1 MARISRQIAI
11 GKVKVG
17 GGAPITVQSMTKTDT
32 RDIPATVAEIKRLE
46 AAGCDIVRL
55 AVPDMEA
62 AKSLGEIK
70 KQVNIPIVSDI
81 HFDYRLALEAIRQ
94 GVDGMRIN
102 PGNIGSKARIKAVV
116 DAVKERG
123 IPIRIG
129 VNSGSLEK
137 DILRKHGN
145 PTAEALAESAFR
157 HVEILEGL
165 DFRDIKI
172 SVKLTDVMKM
182 IRAYRIIAERT
193 DYPLHLGVTEAGT
206 IKMGTIKSS
215 VGIGTLLAE
224 GIGDTIRVSLTGD
237 PVEEVYVGI
246 DILRS
251 LGLRKNGIELISC
264 PGCGRLEIDL
274 MKLVKDV
281 EDKISEIELPRPI
294 KVAILGCVVNGPGEA
309 SEADIGIA
317 ALYAN
322 LVPDRVLA
330 ERIFSKVKTEY
341 ELTRVKILEV
351 TGHKELME
359 NEPVVRRSIDLRNP
373 YVDPLNYIQVEML
386 RRLRALSETDSVEG
400 AALRDVI
407 VVTINGIASG
417 LRNTG

>member
-1 MARISRQIAI
+1 MERNSRQINLGGI
-11 GKVKVG
+11 KVG
-17 GGAPITVQSMTKTDT
+17 GGAPVTVQSMTKTDT
-32 RDIPATVAEIKRLE
+32 RDVAATVAQIKSLE
-46 AAGCDIVRL
+46 RAGCDIVRI

-62 AKSLGEIK
+62 AKSLGKIK
-70 KQVNIPIVSDI
+70 KQTRIPIVSDI
-81 HFDYRLALEAIRQ
+81 HFDYRLALEAVKQ

-102 PGNIGSKARIKAVV
+102 PGNIGAKYRIKAVV

-137 DILRKHGN
+137 DILKKHGS

-157 HVEILEGL
+157 HIAILEDL

-172 SVKLTDVMKM
+172 SVKSTDVKKM
-182 IRAYRIIAERT
+182 IASYRILAEKT

-206 IKMGTIKSS
+206 YEMGTIKSS
-215 VGIGTLLAE
+215 IGIGTLLAD

-237 PVEEVYVGI
+237 PVEEIAVGI
-246 DILRS
+246 NILRS
-251 LGLRKNGIELISC
+251 LGLRRHGIELISC

-281 EDKISEIELPRPI
+281 EDRITGLELPRPI

-317 ALYAN
+317 GGRGKGMLYKDGK
-322 LVPDRVLA
+322 LVRSFKEA
-330 ERIFSKVKTEY
+330 EIVD
-341 ELTRVKILEV
+341 ELV
-351 TGHKELME
+351 KELE
-359 NEPVVRRSIDLRNP
+359 TFAEPV
-373 YVDPLNYIQVEML
+373 
-386 RRLRALSETDSVEG
+386 G
-400 AALRDVI
+400 
-407 VVTINGIASG
+407 
-417 LRNTG
+417 

>member
-1 MARISRQIAI
+1 MGRISRQINI

-32 RDIPATVAEIKRLE
+32 RDVPATVAEIKKLE
-46 AAGCDIVRL
+46 EACCDIVRL

-62 AKSLGEIK
+62 AQSLGEIK

-81 HFDYRLALEAIRQ
+81 HFDYRLALEAIKQ

-137 DILRKHGN
+137 EILKKYGS

-157 HVEILEGL
+157 HVRILEDL

-172 SVKLTDVMKM
+172 SVKSTNVMKM
-182 IRAYRIIAERT
+182 IEAYRIIAEKT

-206 IKMGTIKSS
+206 FKIGTIKSAI
-215 VGIGTLLAE
+215 GIGTLLAE

-237 PVEEVYVGI
+237 PTEEIYVGI
-246 DILRS
+246 DILKS
-251 LGLRKNGIELISC
+251 LGIRKNGIELISC

-274 MKLVKDV
+274 MKLVKEV
-281 EDKISEIELPRPI
+281 ESRISNIDLPRPI

-317 ALYAN
+317 GGRGKGMLYKDGKLLKSFKEER
-322 LVPDRVLA
+322 LVD
-330 ERIFSKVKTEY
+330 
-341 ELTRVKILEV
+341 EL
-351 TGHKELME
+351 
-359 NEPVVRRSIDLRNP
+359 
-373 YVDPLNYIQVEML
+373 VEEIEKFM
-386 RRLRALSETDSVEG
+386 D
-400 AALRDVI
+400 
-407 VVTINGIASG
+407 NQ
-417 LRNTG
+417 

>member
-1 MARISRQIAI
+1 MERNSRQINLGGI
-11 GKVKVG
+11 KVG
-17 GGAPITVQSMTKTDT
+17 GGAPVTVQSMTKTDT
-32 RDIPATVAEIKRLE
+32 RDVAATVAQIKSLE
-46 AAGCDIVRL
+46 RAGCDIVRI

-62 AKSLGEIK
+62 AKSLGKIK
-70 KQVNIPIVSDI
+70 KQTRIPIVSDI
-81 HFDYRLALEAIRQ
+81 HFDYRLALEAVKQ

-102 PGNIGSKARIKAVV
+102 PGNIGAKYRIKAVV

-137 DILRKHGN
+137 DILKKHGS

-157 HVEILEGL
+157 HIAILEDL

-172 SVKLTDVMKM
+172 SVKSTDVKKM
-182 IRAYRIIAERT
+182 IASYRILAEKT

-206 IKMGTIKSS
+206 YEMGTIKSS
-215 VGIGTLLAE
+215 IGIGTLLAD

-237 PVEEVYVGI
+237 PVEEIAVGMN
-246 DILRS
+246 ILRS
-251 LGLRKNGIELISC
+251 LGLRRHGIELISC

-281 EDKISEIELPRPI
+281 EDRIADLELPRPI

-317 ALYAN
+317 GGRGKGMLYKDGK
-322 LVPDRVLA
+322 LVRSFKEA
-330 ERIFSKVKTEY
+330 EIVD
-341 ELTRVKILEV
+341 ELV
-351 TGHKELME
+351 KELE
-359 NEPVVRRSIDLRNP
+359 TFSEPH
-373 YVDPLNYIQVEML
+373 
-386 RRLRALSETDSVEG
+386 
-400 AALRDVI
+400 
-407 VVTINGIASG
+407 
-417 LRNTG
+417 